1 MTLLET
7 IVEDQA
13 REDDHTEVSDILDT
27 TMRSF
32 VCLFLCDE
40 EPSSFR
46 DKNTELECQ
55 RHLPNSDNN
64 DYIDR
69 VFASDVVEALYQGEE
84 DQVSRHVD
92 MTQIA
97 KPARSEAS
105 LDTHAVSTK
114 QEEKE
119 EFGEVM
125 EVHDDDDDDANNRSV
140 SSQEDSLATAS
151 TSDDDLSNE
160 EPRAQD
166 PEETPLIYPSSTSKT
181 ILPATQSSWLSTI
194 NTTTV
199 PSVFLI
205 LFCWI
210 VWTRVVIRFQAALLS
225 PSSVI
230 YLPPSTTTTDS
241 QAKMCPA
248 PEWPSVLHDNDETNL
263 GSRLVDFDLN
273 DLTAEPPVI
282 KNEKHATVYNYHLA
296 GISPLLVYRH

>member
-7 IVEDQA
+7 IVKDEA
-13 REDDHTEVSDILDT
+13 RKDGHTEVSDIVDT

-55 RHLPNSDNN
+55 RHLANSANN
-64 DYIDR
+64 DYIGLL
-69 VFASDVVEALYQGEE
+69 FARDVVEDLYPGDEG
-84 DQVSRHVD
+84 QVSRHVN

-97 KPARSEAS
+97 EPVRGEVS
-105 LDTHAVSTK
+105 LDAHAVATK
-114 QEEKE
+114 QEAKA

-125 EVHDDDDDDANNRSV
+125 ELHDDDDGNNRSV
-140 SSQEDSLATAS
+140 SSQEHSLTTAS

-166 PEETPLIYPSSTSKT
+166 PEETPLIHPSSISNT

-199 PSVFLI
+199 PSVF
-205 LFCWI
+205 
-210 VWTRVVIRFQAALLS
+210 
-225 PSSVI
+225 
-230 YLPPSTTTTDS
+230 
-241 QAKMCPA
+241 
-248 PEWPSVLHDNDETNL
+248 
-263 GSRLVDFDLN
+263 
-273 DLTAEPPVI
+273 
-282 KNEKHATVYNYHLA
+282 
-296 GISPLLVYRH
+296 